1 MNNELIFKL
10 KCQLLLTINTIDK
23 KSDRKINYGEI
34 LEALKQTNESVISL
48 MLEEINELENKLK
61 NAKKQKKTQ

>member
-61 NAKKQKKTQ
+61 NAKNRK

>member
-61 NAKKQKKTQ
+61 NANNH

>member
-61 NAKKQKKTQ
+61 NAKQNK